1 VTSISQRNFAAGE
14 ISPSLYG
21 RTDQLKYATGLRQC
35 RNFIVQ
41 RHGGVA
47 NRAGTEYV
55 GATKNNGAVRL
66 IKFVFNDGQTYVLEF
81 GDQYIRWFTD
91 GGRLVVSGVTAWL
104 IATAYVVG
112 DLRSDGGVTY
122 YCTVAHTSGATTE
135 PGVGTAWQSNWYA
148 FAGVIY
154 EIPSPYLVADLDG
167 IQVVQ
172 SADVLTIVHKS
183 YAPRELRRYGATNW
197 TLAAI
202 AFGPSVALVGT
213 ITPTGG
219 TAGTIR
225 YWAVTAVGG
234 DGDEEGLPSVVSGT
248 NLVPT
253 TGTATVLTWNPVPTA
268 IAYNIYR
275 SLDGT
280 SYGFV
285 AQTGGTPATRLD
297 TTWTTA
303 TSNVTTTTV
312 GATVAASTQARN
324 PVVAV
329 VADKAFDGNYTIVGQ
344 LTVSAVLG
352 APTLTQGYVRVYY
365 SRGGE
370 PRVDAGTRFG
380 AAVFGASSTVS
391 PFTIVLNVPD
401 NGYSTLTID
410 LVPEVYG
417 SGTGPPSF
425 SAQVDATSISNG
437 TVTLSYSDVALA
449 PDYSISPPTQ
459 RTLFAST
466 GAYPG
471 VVGQYQ
477 QRRGFADSINNPE
490 TVWFSRIGS
499 RSSFAISTP
508 LQDDDAV
515 TFSLAGRQV
524 NEVRHMIDLGRLV
537 IFTSGGEFMVEGD
550 ANGILTPSAVNLRQQ
565 LYHGAALLPPII
577 IGNAALYVQ
586 ARGTIVRDLVYDS
599 IESFKTNDLTLFASH
614 LFDGYSLA
622 DWDFQQVQHSTLW
635 AVRSDGTMV
644 ALTYLRE
651 QEIYGWHRHDTDG
664 VIERVCVVPEG
675 ETDAV
680 YLVVRRTINGGTV
693 RYVERMV
700 DRTITDLTDVRDL
713 FFVDCGLT
721 YDGRN
726 TTAETMTLSGGVLW
740 DEGEQV
746 TITRSVGGFT
756 ALEIGNAIFFTDAT
770 GRVLRVNIEAYTSTT
785 VMIGRAVR
793 TIPVELR
800 GVATTTWSRAVETLA
815 GLDHLEGKAVS
826 VFGDGAVVASPN
838 NAAYTTVVT
847 VTGGKIVL
855 PNPYAVVHVG
865 LPYLSDLETLDID
878 TPQGASLKTSKMLI
892 NKVTVVVEKTRG
904 LWWGG
909 RPPTDDRVDPLERL
923 DEMKIRDAS
932 DSYDPIALRTDDFDA
947 VLQGRYNTDGRVFL
961 RQVDPIPATV
971 LAIMPQGVIPA
982 PR

>member
-1 VTSISQRNFAAGE
+1 MTSTAQRNFAAGE

-35 RNFIVQ
+35 RNFGVQ

-47 NRAGTEYV
+47 NRAGTAYV
-55 GATKNNGAVRL
+55 GATKNNGVARL
-66 IKFVFNDGQTYVLEF
+66 IKFVFNDDQTYALEF
-81 GDQYIRWFTD
+81 GDRYIRFFSL
-91 GGRLVVSGVTAWL
+91 GGRVVVSGVVAWVTATVY
-104 IATAYVVG
+104 AVG

-122 YCTVAHTSGATTE
+122 YCTAAHTSGATTE
-135 PGVGTAWQSNWYA
+135 PGVGAAWQSNWYA
-148 FAGVIY
+148 LTGTIY

-167 IQVVQ
+167 LQVVQ
-172 SADVLTIVHKS
+172 SADVLTIVHTS
-183 YAPRELRRYGATNW
+183 YAPRELRRAGHTTW
-197 TLAAI
+197 TLVPI
-202 AFGPSVALVGT
+202 VFGPSVTTVGT

-219 TAGTIR
+219 IAGTIR

-234 DGDEEGLPSVVSGT
+234 EGDEEGLPSTVSALNKVPDAGT
-248 NLVPT
+248 P
-253 TGTATVLTWNPVPTA
+253 TVLSWNPVPTA

-275 SLDGT
+275 SLDGS

-285 AQTGGTPATRLD
+285 AQTGGTPATRSD
-297 TTWTTA
+297 TSW
-303 TSNVTTTTV
+303 TTTTSTASTSTPSV
-312 GATVAASTQARN
+312 LTAAGTQARN
-324 PVVAV
+324 PCVAAV
-329 VADKAFDGNYTIVGQ
+329 GEKAFDGYYTIVGSA
-344 LTVSAVLG
+344 TVSATG
-352 APTLTQGYVRVYY
+352 AAPLSTTGLVRLYY
-365 SRGGE
+365 SRDGE
-370 PRVDAGTRFG
+370 PRVDAGDQYV
-380 AAVFGASSTVS
+380 ATVAGVGS
-391 PFTIVLNVPD
+391 ATVALSLVLSVPD
-401 NGYSTLTID
+401 NGYTTLTID
-410 LVPEVYG
+410 IVPEVIG
-417 SGTGPPSF
+417 AGTGTF
-425 SAQVDATSISNG
+425 STAFTGTSISNS
-437 TVTLSYSDVALA
+437 TVSLSYSDVNLA

-459 RTLFAST
+459 RTLFASA

-477 QRRGFADSINNPE
+477 QRRGFADSVNNPE
-490 TVWFSRIGS
+490 SVWFSRIGS
-499 RSSFAISTP
+499 RASFAISTP

-550 ANGILTPSAVNLRQQ
+550 ASGILTPFAVNLRQQ
-565 LYHGAALLPPII
+565 LYHGAARLQPII

-614 LFDGYSLA
+614 LFDGYSLV

-651 QEIYGWHRHDTDG
+651 QEIWGWHRHDTDG

-675 ETDAV
+675 EEDAV
-680 YLVVRRTINGGTV
+680 YLVVAREINGSTA
-693 RYVERMV
+693 RYIERMA

-726 TTAETMTLSGGVLW
+726 ATAETMTLSGGVLW
-740 DEGEQV
+740 DDGENV
-746 TITRSVGGFT
+746 TVSRSVGGFT
-756 ALEIGNAIFFTDAT
+756 AADIGNAIVFTDAS
-770 GRVLRVNIEAYTSTT
+770 GRALRVNLESYSSTT
-785 VMIGRAVR
+785 IMTGRAVR
-793 TIPVELR
+793 TIPAELR
-800 GVATTTWSRAVETLA
+800 AVATATWSRAVETFD

-826 VFGDGAVVASPN
+826 VFADGSVVASPN
-838 NAAYTTVVT
+838 NAAFTTILT
-847 VTGGKIVL
+847 VTGGEIVL
-855 PNPYAVVHVG
+855 PEPYAVVHVG
-865 LPYLSDLETLDID
+865 LPYIADIEALDID

-904 LWWGG
+904 LWWGT
-909 RPPTDDRVDPLERL
+909 RPPTDDDADPLERL

-932 DSYDPIALRTDDFDA
+932 DAYDPIALKTGDFDA
-947 VLQGRYNTDGRVFL
+947 VLQGNYNSDGRVFL
-961 RQVDPIPATV
+961 RQVDPVPATV
-971 LAIMPQGVIPA
+971 LAIMPQGVIPG